1 MINAQQVEAILR
13 GRYPD
18 LEDVS
23 PGVFRGVDRFGA
35 REYAIRY
42 FDLNDRL
49 ATTAASL
56 KRYQEEVLS
65 PMYFST
71 QVATDLRWS
80 HYLYFVTSD
89 EEAARG
95 EFGRLKAIVE
105 ADRDYARKQV
115 VREGDVPT
123 LLGKGSPAA
132 PAGALPADLA
142 TSSPRTS

>member
-56 KRYQEEVLS
+56 
-65 PMYFST
+65 
-71 QVATDLRWS
+71 
-80 HYLYFVTSD
+80 
-89 EEAARG
+89 
-95 EFGRLKAIVE
+95 
-105 ADRDYARKQV
+105 
-115 VREGDVPT
+115 
-123 LLGKGSPAA
+123 
-132 PAGALPADLA
+132 
-142 TSSPRTS
+142 